1 MTSNQGQQSGNE
13 PRPSLT
19 RFAWLSIAAAIVTI
33 VLKASAYAL
42 TGSVGLLSDALESL
56 VNLVAAIVALIAL
69 TVAAREPDEERAYGY
84 TKAEYFSSGI
94 EGGLI
99 FLAAVTILYTAVD
112 RLLHPAPVEALGLG
126 IVISFLA
133 SLVNL
138 AVALRLRRAG
148 REYHSITLEADARH
162 LMTDVWTTAGVLA
175 GVGAVALT
183 GWLRLD
189 PLIAMAVGVNI
200 IWAGVQLVPAIGG
213 RAARHRHPSGRASE
227 ARFGARV
234 PPGSRHPVPCDPNP
248 AGGGPSLRVAPC
260 AGPRPLD
267 DSGGTRSARADRPR
281 DSHRPPSDQCL
292 HAHRTARRSQI
303 LGGRRPRPDAARR
316 RSRRPPLSRRRASPA
331 RARRRDVLMLA

>member
-1 MTSNQGQQSGNE
+1 
-13 PRPSLT
+13 
-19 RFAWLSIAAAIVTI
+19 
-33 VLKASAYAL
+33 
-42 TGSVGLLSDALESL
+42 LSDALESL

-69 TVAAREPDEERAYGY
+69 TVAAREPDEERAFGY

-126 IVISFLA
+126 ILISALA

-138 AVALRLRRAG
+138 GVALRLRRAG

-200 IWAGVQLVPAIGG
+200 IWAGVHLVRRSAAGLLDTAIPPAERAKIESVLVSHQDRGIQFHAIRTRQAGARRFVSLHVLVPGQWTIREGHDLLEMLEDEIRMALPMTSVFTHIEPLEDPRSWEDVGLD
-213 RAARHRHPSGRASE
+213 RPRHGE
-227 ARFGARV
+227 G
-234 PPGSRHPVPCDPNP
+234 
-248 AGGGPSLRVAPC
+248 
-260 AGPRPLD
+260 
-267 DSGGTRSARADRPR
+267 RADR
-281 DSHRPPSDQCL
+281 SWAEPPTDPGLPSY
-292 HAHRTARRSQI
+292 
-303 LGGRRPRPDAARR
+303 
-316 RSRRPPLSRRRASPA
+316 
-331 RARRRDVLMLA
+331 

>member
-33 VLKASAYAL
+33 VLKASAFAL

-138 AVALRLRRAG
+138 AVALRLRQAG

-200 IWAGVQLVPAIGG
+200 IWAGVQFVRRSAAGLLDTAIPPAERAKLDSVLVSHQDRGIQFHAIRTRQAGARRFVSLHVLVPG
-213 RAARHRHPSGRASE
+213 RWTIQEGHDLLEQIDHEIRIALPLTSVFTHIEPLEDPRSWEDVGLDRTRHGE
-227 ARFGARV
+227 G
-234 PPGSRHPVPCDPNP
+234 
-248 AGGGPSLRVAPC
+248 
-260 AGPRPLD
+260 
-267 DSGGTRSARADRPR
+267 RADRP
-281 DSHRPPSDQCL
+281 
-292 HAHRTARRSQI
+292 
-303 LGGRRPRPDAARR
+303 
-316 RSRRPPLSRRRASPA
+316 
-331 RARRRDVLMLA
+331 

>member
-1 MTSNQGQQSGNE
+1 MTSNPSQHSGTE

-33 VLKASAYAL
+33 VLKTVAYEL

-56 VNLVAAIVALIAL
+56 VNLVAAIVALVAL
-69 TVAAREPDEERAYGY
+69 TVAAREPDEERGYGY

-99 FLAAVTILYTAVD
+99 FLAALTILYTAVD

-126 IVISFLA
+126 IVISSLA

-148 REYHSITLEADARH
+148 REHHSITLEADAKH
-162 LMTDVWTTAGVLA
+162 LMTDVWTTAGVVA

-189 PLIAMAVGVNI
+189 PLIAMAVGINI
-200 IWAGVQLVPAIGG
+200 IWSGVHLVRRSAAGLLDTAIPPAERAQLDSVLVSHQDRGIQFHAIRTRQAGARRFISLHVLVPG
-213 RAARHRHPSGRASE
+213 RWTIQEGHDLLELLDHEIRTALPLTSVFTHIEPLEDPSSWEDVGLDRPARGEGHAERAGAGAEHRQ
-227 ARFGARV
+227 
-234 PPGSRHPVPCDPNP
+234 PPE
-248 AGGGPSLRVAPC
+248 GGGTL
-260 AGPRPLD
+260 
-267 DSGGTRSARADRPR
+267 
-281 DSHRPPSDQCL
+281 
-292 HAHRTARRSQI
+292 
-303 LGGRRPRPDAARR
+303 
-316 RSRRPPLSRRRASPA
+316 
-331 RARRRDVLMLA
+331 